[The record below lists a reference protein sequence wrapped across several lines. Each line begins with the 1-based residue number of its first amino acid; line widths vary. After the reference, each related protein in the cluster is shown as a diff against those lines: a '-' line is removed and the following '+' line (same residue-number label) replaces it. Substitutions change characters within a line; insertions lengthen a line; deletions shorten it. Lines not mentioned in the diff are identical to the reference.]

1 MEGRYLPS
9 IRGDTIPT
17 AHRVSSWWNV
27 SVTALINFI
36 NETAMQIIQMT
47 KSSKNSSV
55 TILLTWFLLGAALP
69 ISANALAK
77 PNDVIAKVGDQTITF
92 SQIDIMINSSDMVG
106 MPMPS
111 PGTQARNETRLLVLD
126 KVISAN
132 LLYLDALKKG
142 VQNDPGYRRDVENFS
157 EAMLG
162 SVYRRN
168 VDKDIT
174 VTDDEVRDFYKKNVA
189 KGTPFTADVH
199 KAIEARLRE
208 ERFKARQADMQK
220 RLRAGA
226 KIVIDATKLDPK
238 GDASRADS
246 DVVARVDQETITWGE
261 LKSQLTDPQNSGS
274 EAVRRD
280 VLNELIDQHIAV
292 NKARAAHMDR
302 DPVYLNQVR
311 EFKKVHL
318 IIAYKAKLLPQLEPT
333 DREVREYFE
342 KNKVKIQVPESRRIQ
357 MVVLKTKAEAE
368 DVKKQIQSGKI
379 TIYEA
384 VSKYSIDPNAKL
396 TLGEFGW
403 VAKGSGFPAL
413 DRLTFSLKPDEL
425 GGPVESPVGWHLVK
439 VLGTRSARLQNIDDK
454 DTWKTTKN
462 MLWRERRD
470 RYVTQLRTN
479 KVFPVEVYTERFQQI
494 VRQEE
499 ARIEADRKKSAAVSL
514 TAQKLPGKSGVNPI
528 SQ

>member
-1 MEGRYLPS
+1 MK
-9 IRGDTIPT
+9 I
-17 AHRVSSWWNV
+17 
-27 SVTALINFI
+27 
-36 NETAMQIIQMT
+36 
-47 KSSKNSSV
+47 KSSIS
-55 TILLTWFLLGAALP
+55 TMLIAGFFLGVAFPLGA
-69 ISANALAK
+69 SAVAK
-77 PNDVIAKVGDQTITF
+77 PKDVIAKVGDQAITF
-92 SQIDIMINSSDMVG
+92 SQIDIMINSSDVVG
-106 MPMPS
+106 MPIPS

-142 VQNDPGYRRDVENFS
+142 IQNDPVYRRDVESFS
-157 EAMLG
+157 ESMLG
-162 SVYRRN
+162 SLYRRN
-168 VDKDIT
+168 LDKDIT
-174 VTDDEVRDFYKKNVA
+174 VTDDEVRNFYKNNIA
-189 KGTPFTADVH
+189 KGTPFTPDLR
-199 KAIEARLRE
+199 KSIEARLRE

-220 RLRAGA
+220 RLREGVP
-226 KIVIDATKLDPK
+226 IVIDATKLDPK
-238 GDASRADS
+238 GDASRVDT
-246 DVVARVDQETITWGE
+246 DVVARVGQETITWGE
-261 LKSQLTDPQNSGS
+261 LKSPLSNAKNSGS

-280 VLNELIDQHIAV
+280 VLNELIDLRVAV
-292 NKARAAHMDR
+292 NKAKAAHLDK
-302 DPVYLNQVR
+302 DPTYLAQVG

-318 IIAYKAKLLPQLEPT
+318 IIVYKAKLLPQLEPT
-333 DREVREYFE
+333 DAEVREYFE
-342 KNKVKIQVPESRRIQ
+342 NNKAKIQVPESRKIQ
-357 MVVLKTKAEAE
+357 MVVLKTKAQAE

-403 VAKGSGFPAL
+403 VAKGSGFPEL

-439 VLGTRSARLQNIDDK
+439 VTGIREPRFQKIDDK

-470 RYVTQLRTN
+470 HYVADLRTKN
-479 KVFPVEVYTERFQQI
+479 VFPVEVYTDRFQQI

-499 ARIEADRKKSAAVSL
+499 EKIRANRKKSESTPL
-514 TAQKLPGKSGVNPI
+514 TAQKLPGKSGVNQV

>member
-1 MEGRYLPS
+1 MRYL
-9 IRGDTIPT
+9 
-17 AHRVSSWWNV
+17 
-27 SVTALINFI
+27 NF
-36 NETAMQIIQMT
+36 NGLLRIIM
-47 KSSKNSSV
+47 KIKDSFS
-55 TILLTWFLLGAALP
+55 TILIAVFFLGVAFPLGA
-69 ISANALAK
+69 SAVAK
-77 PNDVIAKVGDQTITF
+77 PKDVIAKVGDQAITF

-106 MPMPS
+106 MPIPS

-142 VQNDPGYRRDVENFS
+142 MQNDPVYQRDVENFS
-157 EAMLG
+157 GAMLG
-162 SVYRRN
+162 SLYRRN
-168 VDKDIT
+168 LDKDIT
-174 VTDDEVRDFYKKNVA
+174 VTDEEVRNFYKNNIA
-189 KGTPFTADVH
+189 KGTPFTPDVR
-199 KAIEARLRE
+199 KSIEARLRE

-220 RLRAGA
+220 RLREGVP
-226 KIVIDATKLDPK
+226 IVIDATKLDPK
-238 GDASRADS
+238 GDTSRAGT
-246 DVVARVDQETITWGE
+246 DVVARVGKETIIWGE
-261 LKSQLTDPQNSGS
+261 LKSSLTNLKNSDS

-280 VLNELIDQHIAV
+280 VLNELIDLRVAV
-292 NKARAAHMDR
+292 NKARAAQLDK
-302 DPVYLNQVR
+302 DPTYLAQVG

-318 IIAYKAKLLPQLEPT
+318 IIVYKAKLLPEMEPT
-333 DREVREYFE
+333 DAEVREYFE
-342 KNKVKIQVPESRRIQ
+342 KNKAKIQVPESRKIQ
-357 MVVLKTKAEAE
+357 MVVLKTKTEAE

-384 VSKYSIDPNAKL
+384 VTKYSIDPNAKL

-403 VAKGSGFPAL
+403 VAKGSGFPGL

-439 VLGTRSARLQNIDDK
+439 VMGVREARLQNIEDK

-470 RYVTQLRTN
+470 RYVTDLRTKN
-479 KVFPVEVYTERFQQI
+479 VFPVEVYTDRFQQI

-499 ARIEADRKKSAAVSL
+499 EKIRANQKKSESTPL
-514 TAQKLPGKSGVNPI
+514 TAQKLPGKSGADQV

>member
-1 MEGRYLPS
+1 MANPL
-9 IRGDTIPT
+9 
-17 AHRVSSWWNV
+17 
-27 SVTALINFI
+27 
-36 NETAMQIIQMT
+36 
-47 KSSKNSSV
+47 KNSLAA
-55 TILLTWFLLGAALP
+55 TLLTSFLLGTALP
-69 ISANALAK
+69 IGANALAK

-111 PGTQARNETRLLVLD
+111 PGTRARNETRLLVLD

-142 VQNDPGYRRDVENFS
+142 IQNDPVYQRDVERFS

-162 SVYRRN
+162 SVYRHN
-168 VDKDIT
+168 LDKDIN
-174 VTDDEVRDFYKKNVA
+174 VTDEEVRAYYKKNVA

-199 KAIEARLRE
+199 KAIEARIRE

-220 RLRAGA
+220 RLRADV

-238 GDASRADS
+238 GDASRPDS
-246 DVVARVDQETITWGE
+246 DVVARVGQETIAWGE
-261 LKSQLTDPQNSGS
+261 LKSHLTDPEHSGS
-274 EAVRRD
+274 EAARRAFLD
-280 VLNELIDQHIAV
+280 ELIDQRVAV
-292 NKARAAHMDR
+292 IKAKAAHLDR

-342 KNKVKIQVPESRRIQ
+342 KNKSRIQVPESRRIQ
-357 MVVLKTKAEAE
+357 MVVLSTKAQAE

-384 VSKYSIDPNAKL
+384 VSKYSIDPNAKM

-413 DRLTFSLKPDEL
+413 DRLTFTLKPDEL

-439 VLGTRSARLQNIDDK
+439 VLGVRPPRLQNIDDK
-454 DTWKTTKN
+454 DTWRTTKN

-470 RYVTQLRTN
+470 RYVTELRTN
-479 KVFPVEVYTERFQQI
+479 HVFPVEVYTEKFQQI

-499 ARIEADRKKSAAVSL
+499 ERIETDRKKSQSTPL
-514 TAQKLPGKSGVNPI
+514 TAQKLPGKSGVNPVR
-528 SQ
+528 Q

>member
-1 MEGRYLPS
+1 
-9 IRGDTIPT
+9 
-17 AHRVSSWWNV
+17 
-27 SVTALINFI
+27 
-36 NETAMQIIQMT
+36 
-47 KSSKNSSV
+47 
-55 TILLTWFLLGAALP
+55 
-69 ISANALAK
+69 
-77 PNDVIAKVGDQTITF
+77 
-92 SQIDIMINSSDMVG
+92 MINSSDVVG
-106 MPMPS
+106 MPIPS

-142 VQNDPGYRRDVENFS
+142 IQNDPVYRRDVESFS
-157 EAMLG
+157 ESMLG
-162 SVYRRN
+162 SLYRRN
-168 VDKDIT
+168 LDKDIT
-174 VTDDEVRDFYKKNVA
+174 VTDDEVRNFYKNNIA
-189 KGTPFTADVH
+189 KGTPFTPDLR
-199 KAIEARLRE
+199 KSIEARLRE

-220 RLRAGA
+220 HLREGVH
-226 KIVIDATKLDPK
+226 IVIDATKLDPK
-238 GDASRADS
+238 GDASRVDT
-246 DVVARVDQETITWGE
+246 DVARVGQETITWGE
-261 LKSQLTDPQNSGS
+261 LKSPLSNAKNSGS

-280 VLNELIDQHIAV
+280 VLNELIDLRVAV
-292 NKARAAHMDR
+292 NKAKAAHLDK
-302 DPVYLNQVR
+302 DPTYLAQVG

-318 IIAYKAKLLPQLEPT
+318 IIVYKAKLLPQLEPT
-333 DREVREYFE
+333 DAEVREYFE
-342 KNKVKIQVPESRRIQ
+342 NNKAKIQVPESRKIQ
-357 MVVLKTKAEAE
+357 MVVLKTKAQAE

-403 VAKGSGFPAL
+403 VAKGSGFPEL

-439 VLGTRSARLQNIDDK
+439 VTGIREPRFQKIDDK

-470 RYVTQLRTN
+470 HYVADLRTKN
-479 KVFPVEVYTERFQQI
+479 VFPVEVYADRFQQI

-499 ARIEADRKKSAAVSL
+499 EKIRANRKKSESTPL
-514 TAQKLPGKSGVNPI
+514 TAQKLPGKSGVNQV